1 MAVVDRVQ
9 QNRITR
15 ILIFLDT
22 LNMKYFK
29 ETYLQIAGQIGDP
42 LFILKL
48 FYINTI

>member
-22 LNMKYFK
+22 LNMKYFS
-29 ETYLQIAGQIGDP
+29 ETFLQIAGQI
-42 LFILKL
+42 L
-48 FYINTI
+48 